1 MIRKGVRKISDK
13 ISIKEAIIVEGK
25 FDKERIKAVAD
36 AIIIQTNGFLL
47 YKDKRII
54 ESIKKFAKTTAV
66 IVLTDSDRAGFS
78 IRNYI
83 KNCVG
88 QNGVVKHAYIPAIA
102 GKERRKD
109 ASSAE
114 GTLGVEGM
122 TTELLKKI
130 LKSAATER
138 SAAKDGGRV
147 TKQMFYEDGLSGGAD
162 SAVLRKKLADKLGL
176 PPRLSANA
184 LVEIVDKLCTV
195 EEYKDLME
203 GLRRVAP

>member
-1 MIRKGVRKISDK
+1 MRKISDK
-13 ISIKEAIIVEGK
+13 LSIKEAIIVEGK
-25 FDKERIKAVAD
+25 FDKERLKTVAD

-54 ESIKKFAKTTAV
+54 ESIRKFARTTGV

-88 QNGVVKHAYIPAIA
+88 QNGVVKHAYIPAID

-109 ASSAE
+109 APSAE

-122 TTELLKKI
+122 TVKLLKKI
-130 LKSAATER
+130 LKDAATER
-138 SAAKDGGRV
+138 SVTRNGGGI

-162 SAVLRKKLADKLGL
+162 SAELRKKLADKLGL

-195 EEYKDLME
+195 EEYKDLIE
-203 GLRRVAP
+203 GLGRMP